1 MSEVRDNNWLD
12 KIKDL
17 LGDTPK
23 DKDDLIS
30 LLDTAAKNNLI
41 TQDIFQMMLG
51 VFSVSEIPVREIMI
65 PRPHM
70 ITINVNE
77 ELNAVVNKVIESGHS
92 RFPVIHDK
100 PDEILGILHAKD
112 LLKNQIVSSDDFDLH
127 DYIRPAKFIPESK
140 RLNILLNEF
149 KASRNHIAIVID
161 EHSNISGLITLEDL
175 IEEII
180 GEIDDEHD
188 ISSKE
193 LIIQQANNKYIIDA
207 LLPLDDFNEKF
218 NCKLIDEDIETIG
231 GFIVNK
237 FEKVPKKQETFEID
251 GFLFTV
257 LSADSKKINRVQLT
271 IKKEQKR
278 IEATLSINIFC
289 LICSIILPI

>member
-1 MSEVRDNNWLD
+1 MSELKDNNWID

-23 DKDDLIS
+23 SKNDLII
-30 LLDTAAKNNLI
+30 LLETAFKNQLLSHDTY
-41 TQDIFQMMLG
+41 QMILG

-77 ELNAVVNKVIESGHS
+77 DLQTVINKVINSGHS
-92 RFPVIHDK
+92 RFPVVNDK
-100 PDEILGILHAKD
+100 LDEILGILHAKD
-112 LLKNQIVSSDDFDLH
+112 LLKYQITTTNDFDLH

-149 KASRNHIAIVID
+149 KASRNHIAMVID

-180 GEIDDEHD
+180 GDIDDEHD
-188 ISSKE
+188 VSSKE
-193 LIIQQANNKYIIDA
+193 LIIQQSANKYILDA
-207 LLPLDDFNEKF
+207 LLDLEDFNERF
-218 NCKLIDEDIETIG
+218 GSKLSDNGVETLG
-231 GFIVNK
+231 GFLINK
-237 FEKVPKKQETFEID
+237 FEKVPKKQESHQVNN
-251 GFLFTV
+251 FLFTV
-257 LSADSKKINRVQLT
+257 LSADSKKINRIQLI
-271 IKKEQKR
+271 IKNKE
-278 IEATLSINIFC
+278 S
-289 LICSIILPI
+289 

>member
-23 DKDDLIS
+23 DKEDLIA
-30 LLDTAAKNNLI
+30 LLDTASKNNLI
-41 TQDIFQMMLG
+41 TQEIFQMILG
-51 VFSVSEIPVREIMI
+51 VLSVSEIPVREIMI

-77 ELNAVVNKVIESGHS
+77 EYNAVINKVIDSGHS

-112 LLKNQIVSSDDFDLH
+112 LLKNQIITSDFDLH

-161 EHSNISGLITLEDL
+161 EHSNISGLVTLEDL

-193 LIIQQANNKYIIDA
+193 LIIQQSNNKYILDA
-207 LLPLDDFNEKF
+207 LLPLDDFNSKF
-218 NCKLIDEDIETIG
+218 DSMLIDEDIETIG
-231 GFIVNK
+231 GYIVNK
-237 FEKVPKKQETFEID
+237 FEKVPKKQETFETD
-251 GFLFTV
+251 SFLFTV
-257 LSADSKKINRVQLT
+257 LSVDSKKINRIQLT
-271 IKKEQKR
+271 IKKEQKN
-278 IEATLSINIFC
+278 S
-289 LICSIILPI
+289 